1 MGQPK
6 LSAKI
11 ASHGGTEYL
20 NSLKPWSGDGD
31 FSPENTKKTLRLLDN
46 PQDSYP
52 TIHIGGTNGK
62 GSTSVFCASIIGAS
76 GLKVGLTIS
85 PHFIS
90 PTERIIV
97 DGEPISEATLN
108 ELMQRIKALNIE
120 LTYHEALTVAAF
132 LHFRDESV
140 DYAVIE
146 VGLGG
151 RLDSTNVIKS
161 PKAIAITSIG
171 LDHEAVL
178 GGSEEEIA
186 KEKAGIVKEG
196 VPVFLGD
203 VKDSLVTIF
212 GSNAIKVSS
221 KDFSCFEVKLKGA
234 YQGINMA
241 VAEKLTTHLGF
252 TSIKE
257 GLENAFLPGRFERI
271 GGRYILDSAHNP
283 QAFHRLKDSLSA
295 CNYRPNVVIF
305 GALKTKNYKEL
316 CKTLK
321 TLTKKV
327 YLVEPESEMAV
338 PCKELEKELSGI
350 EVKSYYKNYRES
362 IEDGEGNVL
371 ICGSMY
377 FLGIFREILGAGNK
391 PLWKKI
397 IKSIT

>member
-1 MGQPK
+1 MGQLK
-6 LSAKI
+6 SI
-11 ASHGGTEYL
+11 TNMASHGGTDYL
-20 NSLKPWSGDGD
+20 NSLKPWTGKGD
-31 FSPENTKKTLRLLDN
+31 FSPTNTNRALELLGN

-62 GSTSVFCASIIGAS
+62 GSTSVFCASILGAS
-76 GLKVGLTIS
+76 GLKVGLTTS

-90 PTERIIV
+90 PSERIVV
-97 DGEPISEATLN
+97 DGEPISDSTLN
-108 ELMQRIKALNIE
+108 ELMLRVKTLNIE

-132 LHFRDESV
+132 MHFRDEKV

-151 RLDSTNVIKS
+151 RLDSTNVIKA
-161 PKAIAITSIG
+161 PKVVAITSIG
-171 LDHEAVL
+171 LDHEAIL
-178 GGSEEEIA
+178 GSTEEEIA

-203 VKDSLVTIF
+203 IKDSLVSIF
-212 GSNAIKVSS
+212 GSNTIKVAP
-221 KDFSCFEVKLKGA
+221 KDFSCFEVKLKGTF
-234 YQGINMA
+234 QESNMA
-241 VAEKLTTHLGF
+241 LAEAIARHLGF
-252 TSIKE
+252 TTIKE

-271 GGRYILDSAHNP
+271 GERYILDSAHNP
-283 QAFHRLKDSLSA
+283 QAFHRLKESLSG
-295 CNYRPNVVIF
+295 CNYRPNVVIY

-321 TLTKKV
+321 TLTKRV
-327 YLVEPESEMAV
+327 HLVEPESELAAS
-338 PCKELEKELSGI
+338 CEELKEELSGI
-350 EVKSYYKNYRES
+350 EVKSFHKNYRES
-362 IEDGEGNVL
+362 IEEAEGKVL

-377 FLGIFREILGAGNK
+377 FLGDFREILGAGDK